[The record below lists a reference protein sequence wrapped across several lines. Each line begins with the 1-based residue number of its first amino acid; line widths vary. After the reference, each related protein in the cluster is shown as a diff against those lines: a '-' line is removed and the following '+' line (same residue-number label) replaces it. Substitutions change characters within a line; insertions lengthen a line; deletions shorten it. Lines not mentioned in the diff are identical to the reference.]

1 MEPFASVSI
10 DALAEFTVG
19 IASLLGFIFPQI
31 AVTSY
36 AKYVYKSL
44 QRENSPKP

>member
-10 DALAEFTVG
+10 DA

-36 AKYVYKSL
+36 PTYVYKSL
-44 QRENSPKP
+44 QREKSPESWVII